1 MENDRTEG
9 SDLQAALTGIALS
22 VGANW
27 YRTAQDTNDR
37 LSSSQDDIDGVRRAF
52 RDHVANGHIQR
63 QQLPVVADLLSGIA
77 MARTQ
82 SQTPTFVPSLST
94 VTRPSLIALLTTAIP
109 GFTWPPKE
117 GTYTQSG
124 MVQSAGELSSL
135 GLVFT
140 YEEVRAFLHGLV
152 LNASPTPAQ
161 KLQTFY
167 SANGLINA
175 IVGLQSNFTQPEW
188 VQIWKNIFGAAK
200 SVKGAPTITAA
211 VGPFALTG
219 QGRNE
224 AVNLKVV
231 ATAAGVNAGTVLCTV
246 KFGTDSTGAT
256 GFTSIPAAV
265 TGANFQ
271 IDSISTTQYVISNRV
286 SIAAND
292 TVTASVI
299 VASVDA

>member
-1 MENDRTEG
+1 MPNDQTEG

-63 QQLPVVADLLSGIA
+63 QQIPVVADLLSGIA

-82 SQTPTFVPSLST
+82 SQTPSLVPSLST

-117 GTYTQSG
+117 GTYTPSG
-124 MVQSAGELSSL
+124 MVQSAGEMSSL

-161 KLQTFY
+161 KLQTY
-167 SANGLINA
+167 YAANGLIGA
-175 IVGLQSNFTQPEW
+175 VAGLQTNYTGAEW
-188 VQIWKNIFGAAK
+188 LAIWKNIFGAAK
-200 SVKGAPTITAA
+200 SVKGAPTFTPAA
-211 VGPFALTG
+211 GPFTIVG
-219 QGRNE
+219 VGRNE
-224 AVNLKVV
+224 AVNLKV
-231 ATAAGVNAGTVLCTV
+231 TASGAGVNAGTVLCTV
-246 KFGTDSTGAT
+246 KFGTDSAGST

-271 IDSISTTQYVISNRV
+271 IDSISTTQFTISNRV

-292 TVTASVI
+292 IVTASVL